1 MAEELYEQM
10 KQTVIDGEV
19 EEAEALAQKGLDA
32 GLPPGDILDKGFV
45 KGIEEVGDLFG
56 KGEFFLPE
64 LVQGAEAM
72 KAAVAVLQPA
82 IDAAG
87 GGRRTLG
94 VAVAGTVAGDIH
106 EIGKT
111 IVCSMLSAAGFTVT
125 DVGCDVPVETFVA
138 RCKETN
144 ADLLLLSALLTT
156 TMPNQQKTIE
166 ALKAAGLRDSRQG
179 DDRRRPHDP
188 RLGRRDRRRRLR
200 RGRHRGGGHR
210 QDHPRG
216 GLTAAPGDEGRTLA
230 GAAARERGRPFS
242 CRSGALTPARR
253 RRMCE
258 CAPPFGR
265 VEDAWQTDHDAYFEE
280 VEARFENALD
290 FDLGLE
296 EEFHVLDP
304 ETFELTPGFEALR
317 EAAGERLRERIA
329 GELLRSEIEVSTP
342 RTLHFGQAAK
352 QLLLNRAELF
362 ALADREGYALGA
374 TGTHPFSAW
383 KDQQIIDTPH
393 YRLVEDRLK
402 YVAWRNNTWAAH
414 VHVGVRGCDR
424 AVAVC
429 DALRTYL
436 PHLLALSAN
445 SPFIEGVWTQ
455 LHSARTQ
462 TFVRMFP
469 RCGIP
474 DVFGTWAEH
483 RGFYEE
489 LIDTNCIQEF
499 TQIWWSVRPH
509 HRFGTVE
516 VRICD
521 AQTEA
526 WQSLAIS
533 SLTVGLIAHLARV
546 YDEGHAAADPARRA
560 TSRRTC
566 GAPSATGWTAS
577 WWTGRWGRS

>member
-1 MAEELYEQM
+1 MA
-10 KQTVIDGEV
+10 
-19 EEAEALAQKGLDA
+19 A
-32 GLPPGDILDKGFV
+32 
-45 KGIEEVGDLFG
+45 
-56 KGEFFLPE
+56 
-64 LVQGAEAM
+64 
-72 KAAVAVLQPA
+72 
-82 IDAAG
+82 
-87 GGRRTLG
+87 
-94 VAVAGTVAGDIH
+94 
-106 EIGKT
+106 
-111 IVCSMLSAAGFTVT
+111 
-125 DVGCDVPVETFVA
+125 
-138 RCKETN
+138 
-144 ADLLLLSALLTT
+144 
-156 TMPNQQKTIE
+156 
-166 ALKAAGLRDSRQG
+166 
-179 DDRRRPHDP
+179 
-188 RLGRRDRRRRLR
+188 
-200 RGRHRGGGHR
+200 
-210 QDHPRG
+210 
-216 GLTAAPGDEGRTLA
+216 
-230 GAAARERGRPFS
+230 
-242 CRSGALTPARR
+242 
-253 RRMCE
+253 
-258 CAPPFGR
+258 
-265 VEDAWQTDHDAYFEE
+265 DHDAYFEE
-280 VEARFENALD
+280 VEARFEQALD

-296 EEFHVLDP
+296 EEFHVLDA
-304 ETFELTPGFEALR
+304 ETLELTPGFEALR
-317 EAAGERLRERIA
+317 EAAGERLRSRIA

-342 RTLHFGQAAK
+342 RSLHLGQAAK

-383 KDQQIIDTPH
+383 KDQQIVDTPH

-462 TFVRMFP
+462 TFVRMVP

-474 DVFGTWAEH
+474 DAFGTWAEH

-489 LIDTNCIQEF
+489 LVDTNCIQEF

-526 WQSLAIS
+526 WQSLAIA

-546 YDEGHAAADPARRA
+546 YDEGMPLPILPTRYVEENLWRAIRYGLDGKLVDWAMGEELTAADAIRHLVEISAPQADALGLTPHLEGVERMLREGNGAQQQVKAHLEGETLPEVFAGTVRRA
-560 TSRRTC
+560 H
-566 GAPSATGWTAS
+566 ATPLYQTADPQEDLS
-577 WWTGRWGRS
+577 

>member
-1 MAEELYEQM
+1 M
-10 KQTVIDGEV
+10 G
-19 EEAEALAQKGLDA
+19 
-32 GLPPGDILDKGFV
+32 P
-45 KGIEEVGDLFG
+45 
-56 KGEFFLPE
+56 
-64 LVQGAEAM
+64 
-72 KAAVAVLQPA
+72 
-82 IDAAG
+82 
-87 GGRRTLG
+87 
-94 VAVAGTVAGDIH
+94 
-106 EIGKT
+106 
-111 IVCSMLSAAGFTVT
+111 
-125 DVGCDVPVETFVA
+125 
-138 RCKETN
+138 
-144 ADLLLLSALLTT
+144 
-156 TMPNQQKTIE
+156 
-166 ALKAAGLRDSRQG
+166 
-179 DDRRRPHDP
+179 
-188 RLGRRDRRRRLR
+188 
-200 RGRHRGGGHR
+200 
-210 QDHPRG
+210 
-216 GLTAAPGDEGRTLA
+216 
-230 GAAARERGRPFS
+230 
-242 CRSGALTPARR
+242 
-253 RRMCE
+253 
-258 CAPPFGR
+258 
-265 VEDAWQTDHDAYFEE
+265 DHDAYFEE
-280 VEARFENALD
+280 VEARFESALD

-296 EEFHVLDP
+296 EEFQVLDP
-304 ETFELTPGFEALR
+304 RDPGAHPRFRGRCATR
-317 EAAGERLRERIA
+317 RRERLRGRIA

-374 TGTHPFSAW
+374 TGTHPFSDW
-383 KDQQIIDTPH
+383 HDQQIIDTPH

-414 VHVGVRGCDR
+414 VHVGVRGRDR

-455 LHSARTQ
+455 LHSVRTQ

-533 SLTVGLIAHLARV
+533 ALTVGLIAHLARV
-546 YDEGHAAADPARRA
+546 YDEGMPLPILPDPVHRGEPLAGDPLRHGRQARGLGDGRGAHRVRRDPPPPRARRPPG
-560 TSRRTC
+560 RRARAHPAPRGRRADAARGQRRPAAGA
-566 GAPSATGWTAS
+566 GAPG
-577 WWTGRWGRS
+577 G

>member
-1 MAEELYEQM
+1 MA
-10 KQTVIDGEV
+10 
-19 EEAEALAQKGLDA
+19 A
-32 GLPPGDILDKGFV
+32 
-45 KGIEEVGDLFG
+45 
-56 KGEFFLPE
+56 
-64 LVQGAEAM
+64 
-72 KAAVAVLQPA
+72 
-82 IDAAG
+82 
-87 GGRRTLG
+87 
-94 VAVAGTVAGDIH
+94 
-106 EIGKT
+106 
-111 IVCSMLSAAGFTVT
+111 
-125 DVGCDVPVETFVA
+125 
-138 RCKETN
+138 
-144 ADLLLLSALLTT
+144 
-156 TMPNQQKTIE
+156 
-166 ALKAAGLRDSRQG
+166 
-179 DDRRRPHDP
+179 
-188 RLGRRDRRRRLR
+188 
-200 RGRHRGGGHR
+200 
-210 QDHPRG
+210 
-216 GLTAAPGDEGRTLA
+216 
-230 GAAARERGRPFS
+230 
-242 CRSGALTPARR
+242 
-253 RRMCE
+253 
-258 CAPPFGR
+258 
-265 VEDAWQTDHDAYFEE
+265 DHDEYFEE
-280 VEARFENALD
+280 VEARFDNALD

-304 ETFELTPGFEALR
+304 ETLGLTPGFEALR
-317 EAAGERLRERIA
+317 AAAGERLRERIA

-352 QLLLNRAELF
+352 QLLLNRSELF

-374 TGTHPFSAW
+374 TGTHPFSEW
-383 KDQQIIDTPH
+383 KDQEIIDTPH

-462 TFVRMFP
+462 TFLRMFP

-474 DVFGTWAEH
+474 DVFGTWAQH
-483 RGFYEE
+483 RAFYQE

-521 AQTEA
+521 AQAEA

-533 SLTVGLIAHLARV
+533 SLTVGLIAHLAGV
-546 YDEGHAAADPARRA
+546 YDEGMPLPILPTRYVEENLWRAIRYGMDGKLVDWAKGEELTASDAIHQLVEISAPYAEALGLTPHLEDVERMVREGNGAQQQVKAHVEGETLLDVFAATVRRA
-560 TSRRTC
+560 HATSL
-566 GAPSATGWTAS
+566 PETAGKQEDQ
-577 WWTGRWGRS
+577 T

>member
-1 MAEELYEQM
+1 MA
-10 KQTVIDGEV
+10 
-19 EEAEALAQKGLDA
+19 A
-32 GLPPGDILDKGFV
+32 
-45 KGIEEVGDLFG
+45 
-56 KGEFFLPE
+56 
-64 LVQGAEAM
+64 
-72 KAAVAVLQPA
+72 
-82 IDAAG
+82 
-87 GGRRTLG
+87 
-94 VAVAGTVAGDIH
+94 
-106 EIGKT
+106 
-111 IVCSMLSAAGFTVT
+111 
-125 DVGCDVPVETFVA
+125 
-138 RCKETN
+138 
-144 ADLLLLSALLTT
+144 
-156 TMPNQQKTIE
+156 
-166 ALKAAGLRDSRQG
+166 
-179 DDRRRPHDP
+179 
-188 RLGRRDRRRRLR
+188 
-200 RGRHRGGGHR
+200 
-210 QDHPRG
+210 
-216 GLTAAPGDEGRTLA
+216 
-230 GAAARERGRPFS
+230 
-242 CRSGALTPARR
+242 
-253 RRMCE
+253 
-258 CAPPFGR
+258 
-265 VEDAWQTDHDAYFEE
+265 DHDAYFEE
-280 VEARFENALD
+280 VEARFDNALD

-304 ETFELTPGFEALR
+304 ETLELTPGFEALR

-329 GELLRSEIEVSTP
+329 GELLRSEIEVATP

-424 AVAVC
+424 AVAIC

-489 LIDTNCIQEF
+489 LVDTNCIQEF
-499 TQIWWSVRPH
+499 TQIWWAVRPH

-546 YDEGHAAADPARRA
+546 YDEGMPLPILPTRYIEENLWRAIRYGMDGKLVDWAMGEELTAADAIRHLVEISAPQAEALGLTPHLESVERMLREGNGAQQQVRAHLEGKTLPEVFAGTVRRA
-560 TSRRTC
+560 HAISLQE
-566 GAPSATGWTAS
+566 TADMQEEQ
-577 WWTGRWGRS
+577 T

>member
-1 MAEELYEQM
+1 MA
-10 KQTVIDGEV
+10 
-19 EEAEALAQKGLDA
+19 A
-32 GLPPGDILDKGFV
+32 
-45 KGIEEVGDLFG
+45 
-56 KGEFFLPE
+56 
-64 LVQGAEAM
+64 
-72 KAAVAVLQPA
+72 
-82 IDAAG
+82 
-87 GGRRTLG
+87 
-94 VAVAGTVAGDIH
+94 
-106 EIGKT
+106 
-111 IVCSMLSAAGFTVT
+111 
-125 DVGCDVPVETFVA
+125 
-138 RCKETN
+138 
-144 ADLLLLSALLTT
+144 
-156 TMPNQQKTIE
+156 NQ
-166 ALKAAGLRDSRQG
+166 
-179 DDRRRPHDP
+179 
-188 RLGRRDRRRRLR
+188 
-200 RGRHRGGGHR
+200 
-210 QDHPRG
+210 
-216 GLTAAPGDEGRTLA
+216 
-230 GAAARERGRPFS
+230 
-242 CRSGALTPARR
+242 
-253 RRMCE
+253 
-258 CAPPFGR
+258 
-265 VEDAWQTDHDAYFEE
+265 DAYFEE
-280 VEARFENALD
+280 VEARFARALD

-304 ETFELTPGFEALR
+304 DTLELTPGFEALR
-317 EAAGERLRERIA
+317 DSAGDRLRGRIA

-362 ALADREGYALGA
+362 ALADRQGYALGA

-383 KDQQIIDTPH
+383 KDQEIIDTPH

-445 SPFIEGVWTQ
+445 SPFIEGVWTE

-462 TFVRMFP
+462 TFLRMFP

-483 RGFYEE
+483 RGFYED
-489 LIDTNCIQEF
+489 LVRTNCIQEF
-499 TQIWWSVRPH
+499 TQVWWAVRPH

-533 SLTVGLIAHLARV
+533 SLTVGLIAHLARD
-546 YDEGHAAADPARRA
+546 YDEGLPLPILANRYIEENLWRAIRFGLDGKLVEWAVGEEVTAADAVRRLVELAAPHADALGLSPHLGGVERMLREGNGAQQQVKAHLKGETLPEVFAGTVALARADMLRETADMQEDRA
-560 TSRRTC
+560 
-566 GAPSATGWTAS
+566 
-577 WWTGRWGRS
+577 

>member
-1 MAEELYEQM
+1 MA
-10 KQTVIDGEV
+10 
-19 EEAEALAQKGLDA
+19 A
-32 GLPPGDILDKGFV
+32 
-45 KGIEEVGDLFG
+45 
-56 KGEFFLPE
+56 
-64 LVQGAEAM
+64 
-72 KAAVAVLQPA
+72 
-82 IDAAG
+82 
-87 GGRRTLG
+87 
-94 VAVAGTVAGDIH
+94 
-106 EIGKT
+106 
-111 IVCSMLSAAGFTVT
+111 
-125 DVGCDVPVETFVA
+125 
-138 RCKETN
+138 
-144 ADLLLLSALLTT
+144 
-156 TMPNQQKTIE
+156 
-166 ALKAAGLRDSRQG
+166 
-179 DDRRRPHDP
+179 
-188 RLGRRDRRRRLR
+188 
-200 RGRHRGGGHR
+200 
-210 QDHPRG
+210 
-216 GLTAAPGDEGRTLA
+216 
-230 GAAARERGRPFS
+230 
-242 CRSGALTPARR
+242 
-253 RRMCE
+253 
-258 CAPPFGR
+258 
-265 VEDAWQTDHDAYFEE
+265 DHDAYFEE
-280 VEARFENALD
+280 VEARFEQALD

-296 EEFHVLDP
+296 EEFHVLDA
-304 ETFELTPGFEALR
+304 ETLELTPGFEALR
-317 EAAGERLRERIA
+317 EAAGERLRGRIA

-342 RTLHFGQAAK
+342 RTLHLGQAAK

-362 ALADREGYALGA
+362 ALAEREGYALGA

-383 KDQQIIDTPH
+383 KDQQIVDTPH

-474 DVFGTWAEH
+474 DAFGTWAEH

-489 LIDTNCIQEF
+489 LVDTNCIQEF

-526 WQSLAIS
+526 WQSLAIA

-546 YDEGHAAADPARRA
+546 YDEGMPLPILPTRYVEENLWRAIRYGLDGKLVDWAMGEELTAADAIRHLVEISAPQADALGLTPHLEGVERMLREGNGAQQQVKAHLQGETLPEVFAGTVRRA
-560 TSRRTC
+560 HATSLHQT
-566 GAPSATGWTAS
+566 ADQQEDPS
-577 WWTGRWGRS
+577 

>member
-1 MAEELYEQM
+1 MA
-10 KQTVIDGEV
+10 
-19 EEAEALAQKGLDA
+19 A
-32 GLPPGDILDKGFV
+32 
-45 KGIEEVGDLFG
+45 
-56 KGEFFLPE
+56 
-64 LVQGAEAM
+64 
-72 KAAVAVLQPA
+72 
-82 IDAAG
+82 
-87 GGRRTLG
+87 
-94 VAVAGTVAGDIH
+94 
-106 EIGKT
+106 
-111 IVCSMLSAAGFTVT
+111 
-125 DVGCDVPVETFVA
+125 
-138 RCKETN
+138 
-144 ADLLLLSALLTT
+144 
-156 TMPNQQKTIE
+156 
-166 ALKAAGLRDSRQG
+166 
-179 DDRRRPHDP
+179 
-188 RLGRRDRRRRLR
+188 
-200 RGRHRGGGHR
+200 
-210 QDHPRG
+210 
-216 GLTAAPGDEGRTLA
+216 
-230 GAAARERGRPFS
+230 
-242 CRSGALTPARR
+242 
-253 RRMCE
+253 
-258 CAPPFGR
+258 
-265 VEDAWQTDHDAYFEE
+265 DHDAYFEE
-280 VEARFENALD
+280 VEARFESAHD

-296 EEFHVLDP
+296 EEFQVLDP
-304 ETFELTPGFEALR
+304 ETLALTPGFEALR
-317 EAAGERLRERIA
+317 DAAPPAPARAHRRRA
-329 GELLRSEIEVSTP
+329 ARARRSRSP
-342 RTLHFGQAAK
+342 RRARCTSAQAAK

-362 ALADREGYALGA
+362 ALADAQGYALGA
-374 TGTHPFSAW
+374 TGTHPFSGW

-445 SPFIEGVWTQ
+445 SPFIEDVWTQ

-474 DVFGTWAEH
+474 DVFGTWAAH
-483 RGFYEE
+483 RRFYEE

-546 YDEGHAAADPARRA
+546 YDEGMPLPILRDPLHRGEPVARHPLRPGRQAGGLGDGRGAAGAPTPSAHLVELAAPVRRRHRAAARTSTTWSACCATATARSSRRGRTLEGGRCARCSPGRSPRRTRSSRRAHRRRGREDQSMSDDDRAQGRARRP
-560 TSRRTC
+560 TR
-566 GAPSATGWTAS
+566 SARGPILEQLKSAARVRPGLRDD
-577 WWTGRWGRS
+577 GRPR

>member
-1 MAEELYEQM
+1 MA
-10 KQTVIDGEV
+10 
-19 EEAEALAQKGLDA
+19 A
-32 GLPPGDILDKGFV
+32 
-45 KGIEEVGDLFG
+45 
-56 KGEFFLPE
+56 
-64 LVQGAEAM
+64 
-72 KAAVAVLQPA
+72 
-82 IDAAG
+82 
-87 GGRRTLG
+87 
-94 VAVAGTVAGDIH
+94 
-106 EIGKT
+106 
-111 IVCSMLSAAGFTVT
+111 
-125 DVGCDVPVETFVA
+125 
-138 RCKETN
+138 
-144 ADLLLLSALLTT
+144 
-156 TMPNQQKTIE
+156 
-166 ALKAAGLRDSRQG
+166 
-179 DDRRRPHDP
+179 
-188 RLGRRDRRRRLR
+188 
-200 RGRHRGGGHR
+200 
-210 QDHPRG
+210 
-216 GLTAAPGDEGRTLA
+216 
-230 GAAARERGRPFS
+230 
-242 CRSGALTPARR
+242 
-253 RRMCE
+253 
-258 CAPPFGR
+258 
-265 VEDAWQTDHDAYFEE
+265 DHDAYFEE

-304 ETFELTPGFEALR
+304 ETLELTPGFEALR

-329 GELLRSEIEVSTP
+329 GELLRSEIEVATP

-424 AVAVC
+424 AVAIC

-489 LIDTNCIQEF
+489 LVDTNCI
-499 TQIWWSVRPH
+499 
-509 HRFGTVE
+509 
-516 VRICD
+516 
-521 AQTEA
+521 
-526 WQSLAIS
+526 
-533 SLTVGLIAHLARV
+533 
-546 YDEGHAAADPARRA
+546 
-560 TSRRTC
+560 
-566 GAPSATGWTAS
+566 
-577 WWTGRWGRS
+577 